1 MSLTTRIPAKL
12 SRPRMFGA
20 IDRERLFALLDVQR
34 ERPLVWVT
42 GPPGAGKTTLVTTY
56 LERERSTT
64 LWYRID
70 DGDVDAATFFSYL
83 GQAAQALTRKRR
95 LNLPLLG
102 PEYLLDLPGFARRF
116 FRSLFAALPTLGALV
131 FDGYEAAP
139 SSVLD
144 QLLTIA
150 AAELPQGMRILV
162 TSREQPPGALA
173 HLATQGRLSL
183 LSWGDLRL
191 SLSEALDIA
200 GASRRAAAEN
210 TVALHTLSDGWA
222 AGFLV
227 LLGRSEGSG
236 PLHTQPTGAVRENL
250 FAFFLHEMF
259 GRINEAERALLL
271 HTALMSS
278 FTAAQAA
285 ALCPNTEADHL
296 LNGLYRQHYFVERTD
311 EAQPVFRY
319 HALFRDFLLAQGRA
333 LIAPHERTALLVQ
346 AAAQHQGAGQAED
359 AVTLLTEARAWE
371 ALVPLLC
378 LLAPSWM
385 REGRNATLDR
395 AISAL
400 PHDVVNQ
407 AAWLLFWL
415 GTARL
420 PFAPVPARGL
430 LETAF
435 AQFETAG
442 DTNGSMLACCGILN
456 SYFLEWN
463 DMHAVD
469 RWGATFQSLAMR
481 PGAFPTA
488 EAEIQALAALSV
500 LVFRASRHA
509 TVLQASC
516 ARALE
521 LMALTQEPVL
531 RLVAA
536 NFAIWF
542 YVFTGGWR
550 SMRHL
555 AQVVE
560 QTLDL
565 SALPPVHVLN
575 WTVGRAARLGM
586 VGDFEGARA
595 AISQAQGLA
604 DTSGVR
610 IFDAFIAGHGIYP
623 ALNSGDFTA
632 AEASVA
638 CMRAAL
644 NPART
649 LDVSHCEWLEC
660 ALAMAHGDWLLAR
673 RIARSGLDRTTTA
686 GAEMAAAQFH
696 IALAVTQ
703 IELGAYAA
711 ADAEVDWLLDYAA
724 VSVQHVFRHSGLML
738 RAYAQVLAGAATEA
752 HHTLRTALAMGNEEE
767 YVLIVPYVP
776 AKILQT
782 LCATALHAGI
792 EVAYVQSLIRRLH
805 MAPPIDEPD
814 TWPWRVKVYTLG
826 HFALLRDGQPLPFSG
841 KAQRKPI
848 ELLKALIGFGASA
861 VPVDTLIH
869 ALWPEPYEGDSQKVF
884 DITLH
889 RLRKLMGEDAA
900 ITLTD
905 RRVSLNPALV
915 WLDTRSFEQRLVPL
929 AASTWDC
936 VQTEPSGHSPLEQ
949 AASGLLAL
957 YRGTFMADEPD
968 SAWTLAM
975 RDRLAAQ
982 FRRYLLQLGR
992 HFEAGGRWPEAVR
1005 VYERGVELEP
1015 LAEELYRQLMVCLHQ
1030 QGQHAQAV
1038 EVFRRCRHMLSVLL
1052 GVKPSRQTEDAYQAV
1067 IAAAHL

>member
-1 MSLTTRIPAKL
+1 
-12 SRPRMFGA
+12 MFGV
-20 IDRERLFALLDVQR
+20 IERERLFALLDLQR
-34 ERPLVWVT
+34 ERPMIWIT

-56 LERERSTT
+56 LERQRAAT

-83 GQAAQALTRKRR
+83 RQAAQALTRQRR

-116 FRSLFAALPTLGALV
+116 FRSLFAALPPLGALV
-131 FDGYEAAP
+131 FDGYEAA
-139 SSVLD
+139 SGGVLD
-144 QLLTIA
+144 PLLDIA
-150 AAELPQGMRILV
+150 AAELPQGMRMLV
-162 TSREQPPGALA
+162 TSRQPPVAALA
-173 HLATQGRLSL
+173 YLATQGGLSL
-183 LSWGDLRL
+183 LSWSDLRL
-191 SLSEALDIA
+191 TLPEALDIA
-200 GASRRAAAEN
+200 KASRRAGAE
-210 TVALHTLSDGWA
+210 TATAMHALSDGWA
-222 AGFLV
+222 AGFVV
-227 LLGRSEGSG
+227 LLDRGEAGGPVHAQTTGSI
-236 PLHTQPTGAVRENL
+236 REAL
-250 FAFFLHEMF
+250 FPYFLHEMF
-259 GRINEAERALLL
+259 GRISEAERALLL
-271 HTALMSS
+271 RTALMSS

-285 ALCPNTEADHL
+285 ALCPKTDTARI
-296 LNGLYRQHYFVERTD
+296 LNGLYRQHYFVDRTD
-311 EAQPVFRY
+311 DAQSVFRY
-319 HALFRDFLLAQGRA
+319 HALFRDFLLTQGHASFTLR
-333 LIAPHERTALLVQ
+333 ERTALLVQ

-359 AVTLLTEARAWE
+359 AIALLTEAQAWE

-378 LLAPSWM
+378 QLAPGWM
-385 REGRNATLDR
+385 REGRNATLDK
-395 AISAL
+395 AISVL
-400 PHDVVNQ
+400 PHDVLDGT
-407 AAWLLFWL
+407 AWMLFWL

-420 PFAPVPARGL
+420 PFAPAPARGL
-430 LETAF
+430 LEAAF
-435 AQFETAG
+435 AQFDAAG
-442 DTNGSMLACCGILN
+442 DTAASMLACCGILN

-469 RWGATFQSLAMR
+469 RWGATFQSLAAR
-481 PGAFPTA
+481 PGVFPTV

-509 TVLQASC
+509 AILQASC
-516 ARALE
+516 ARALQ

-550 SMRHL
+550 AMRQL

-560 QTLDL
+560 KTFDL

-575 WTVGRAARLGM
+575 WTVGRAVRLGM
-586 VGDFEGARA
+586 AGDFEGARSV
-595 AISQAQGLA
+595 IIEAQTLA

-623 ALNSGDFTA
+623 ALNSGDFVA

-644 NPART
+644 NPARA

-673 RIARSGLDRTTTA
+673 RIARSGLDRATTA

-711 ADAEVDWLLDYAA
+711 AYGEVDWLLDYAV
-724 VSVQHVFRHSGLML
+724 VSQQHVFRHSALML
-738 RAYAQVLAGAATEA
+738 RAYAQIVAGEATQA
-752 HHTLRTALAMGNEEE
+752 HDTLRIALAMGNEEE

-776 AKILQT
+776 AKILRT
-782 LCATALHAGI
+782 LCVAALHADI
-792 EVAYVQSLIRRLH
+792 EVAYVQSLIRRLN

-814 TWPWRVKVYTLG
+814 AWPWRVRVYTLG
-826 HFALLRDGQPLPFSG
+826 PFAVLRDGEPLLFSG
-841 KAQRKPI
+841 KAQRKPM
-848 ELLKALIGFGASA
+848 ELLKALIGFGSSA
-861 VPVDTLIH
+861 VPVDTVIH

-889 RLRKLMGEDAA
+889 RLRKLIGDDAA
-900 ITLTD
+900 VTLSD

-915 WLDTRSFEQRLVPL
+915 WLDTRSFEQRLAPL
-929 AASTWDC
+929 AASSWDSAPA
-936 VQTEPSGHSPLEQ
+936 ERSGHAPVEQ
-949 AASGLLAL
+949 AAPGLLHL
-957 YRGTFMADEPD
+957 YRGTFMAGEPD

-975 RDRLAAQ
+975 RDRLATQ
-982 FRRYLLQLGR
+982 FRRYLLRLGR
-992 HFEAGGRWPEAVR
+992 HFEAGGRWTEAVH

-1015 LAEELYRQLMVCLHQ
+1015 LAEEFYRQMMVCLHH
-1030 QGQHAQAV
+1030 QGQHAQAI
-1038 EVFRRCRHMLSVLL
+1038 EVFRRCRHMLSVVL

-1067 IAAAHL
+1067 MAAAHL